1 MSTPSFLNNRNLRL
15 LMFGGKGGV
24 GKTTCA
30 TAAALSL
37 TSKYPQESFLLVST
51 DPAHSLAD
59 SLAGSRPPPNL
70 KVLELNAQEYLDAFK
85 EKHNRKLH
93 EIAARGTFLDEDDV
107 NRLLGL
113 SLPGMDEIVSFLEIS
128 GWVENKRYGCIIVDT
143 APSGHTI
150 RLLEMPDVIRKW
162 LEALDALL
170 AKHRYMKKLFSGA
183 YRRDELDHFLERL
196 AFSVKQM
203 ESLLKDQIRCLFVP
217 VTIAEKLSISETA
230 TFVDEINRIKL
241 PVTDIVVNKLY
252 PDSSCQ
258 FCVEEHARQ
267 MRELYNISS
276 FKTLSGCT
284 LWGVPLFAIE
294 VRGMERLEVFWRSI
308 RNLTGIFPIPR
319 QVPEEPPVRVEAPTV
334 HPTTDAKLLLFAG
347 KGGVGKTTLACAT
360 AIRLA
365 RDFRDKELLLFST
378 DPAHSLSSCF
388 DVEIGPQPRRLS
400 PGLSAMEIDA
410 KAEFDSLKG
419 LYQKEL
425 ERFLSTLLP
434 NLDLTFDREVM
445 EKILDLSP
453 PGLDEVMALTRM
465 MEFLAEG
472 RYDFIILDTA
482 PTGHLI
488 RFLELP
494 ELINQWLKVFFELFL
509 KYKNIFVFPCISE
522 RLVKMSKN
530 LKQLRSILGDATRS
544 QLYVVTILTEM
555 AFAETKDLM
564 AACWR
569 LGINAPVMFLNLA
582 TPVSDCDLCSQLSR
596 KESILSSLYR
606 QTFRCMHQTLIYRQ
620 GEPRG
625 LRQLSKL
632 GEALYLQAGQ
642 NLFKKVIPEGGH
654 VNTLPPITSL
664 CQEERGTH

>member
-1 MSTPSFLNNRNLRL
+1 
-15 LMFGGKGGV
+15 
-24 GKTTCA
+24 
-30 TAAALSL
+30 
-37 TSKYPQESFLLVST
+37 
-51 DPAHSLAD
+51 
-59 SLAGSRPPPNL
+59 
-70 KVLELNAQEYLDAFK
+70 
-85 EKHNRKLH
+85 
-93 EIAARGTFLDEDDV
+93 
-107 NRLLGL
+107 
-113 SLPGMDEIVSFLEIS
+113 
-128 GWVENKRYGCIIVDT
+128 
-143 APSGHTI
+143 
-150 RLLEMPDVIRKW
+150 
-162 LEALDALL
+162 
-170 AKHRYMKKLFSGA
+170 
-183 YRRDELDHFLERL
+183 
-196 AFSVKQM
+196 
-203 ESLLKDQIRCLFVP
+203 
-217 VTIAEKLSISETA
+217 
-230 TFVDEINRIKL
+230 
-241 PVTDIVVNKLY
+241 
-252 PDSSCQ
+252 
-258 FCVEEHARQ
+258 
-267 MRELYNISS
+267 
-276 FKTLSGCT
+276 
-284 LWGVPLFAIE
+284 
-294 VRGMERLEVFWRSI
+294 
-308 RNLTGIFPIPR
+308 
-319 QVPEEPPVRVEAPTV
+319 V

-664 CQEERGTH
+664 WQEERGTH

>member
-1 MSTPSFLNNRNLRL
+1 MFAPSFLNNRNLRL
-15 LMFGGKGGV
+15 LLFGGKGGV

-30 TAAALSL
+30 TAAAISL
-37 TSKYPQESFLLVST
+37 ASKYPQESFLLVST

-128 GWVENKRYGCIIVDT
+128 GWVEDKRYGCIIVDT

-150 RLLEMPDVIRKW
+150 RLLEMPDIIRKW

-183 YRRDELDHFLERL
+183 YRRDELDHFLETL
-196 AFSVKQM
+196 AFTVKQVQ
-203 ESLLKDQIRCLFVP
+203 SLLKDQVRCLFVP
-217 VTIAEKLSISETA
+217 VTIAEKLSIRETA
-230 TFVDEINRIKL
+230 ALVDEINRIKL
-241 PVTDIVVNKLY
+241 PVTDIIVNKLY
-252 PDSSCQ
+252 PANSCQ
-258 FCVEEHARQ
+258 FCIEEHARQ
-267 MRELYNISS
+267 MRDLYNISS
-276 FKTLSGCT
+276 FKALSGCT

-294 VRGMERLEVFWRSI
+294 VRGMERLEAFWRSI
-308 RNLTGIFPIPR
+308 GNLTGIFPIPR
-319 QVPEEPPVRVEAPTV
+319 LVPAESTIRVEAATF
-334 HPTTDAKLLLFAG
+334 HPSTDAKLLLFAG
-347 KGGVGKTTLACAT
+347 KGGVGKTTMACAT

-378 DPAHSLSSCF
+378 DPSHSLSSCF
-388 DVEIGPQPRRLS
+388 DVEIGPEPKRLS

-410 KAEFDSLKG
+410 KAEFDALKR
-419 LYQKEL
+419 LYQEEL
-425 ERFLSTLLP
+425 ELFLSTLLP
-434 NLDLTFDREVM
+434 NLDLTFDRAVM

-522 RLVKMSKN
+522 RLVKISKN
-530 LKQLRSILGDATRS
+530 LKQLRSILGDSTRS

-569 LGINAPVMFLNLA
+569 LGINTPVMFLNLA
-582 TPVSDCDLCSQLSR
+582 TPVSDCDLCSQLNR
-596 KESILSSLYR
+596 KESIMNSLYR

-654 VNTLPPITSL
+654 VNTLPPL
-664 CQEERGTH
+664 AYQCQEERGTH